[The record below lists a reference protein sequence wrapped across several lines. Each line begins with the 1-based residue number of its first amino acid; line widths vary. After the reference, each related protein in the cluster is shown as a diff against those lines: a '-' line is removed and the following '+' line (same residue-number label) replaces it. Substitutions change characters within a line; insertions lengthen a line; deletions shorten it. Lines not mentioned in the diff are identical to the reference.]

1 MYSKQPITGF
11 KPDFLWGGATA
22 ANQIEGAWNI
32 DGKGLTTAEVV
43 QKATDRQNFSM
54 NAVTK
59 DSIQTAIDDPTD
71 TLYPKRRGI
80 DFYHHYKEDIAL
92 FAEMGFKAFRMS
104 IAWARIFPNGDD
116 AQPNEK
122 GLAFYDNVFAELK
135 KYSIE
140 PVVTLSHYE
149 MPLALTLKY
158 NGWASRETIAA
169 FNRYTETVFKRYQH
183 QVKYWMTFNEINAG
197 TWGFTGTGA
206 VDDTLAPD
214 EQLQLRY
221 QALHHQFVASSI
233 AVKQCHELMPDA
245 KIGSMLARMQSYP
258 KTPNPADV
266 RQAQQDDELNLF
278 FTDVQVRGEYP
289 NYMNRYFNDHNITLE
304 MAPDDLQLIKDYPVD
319 YLSFSYYMSM
329 VSSAKP
335 AGEKTAGNLILGEKN
350 PYLEASDWGWQIDP
364 VGLRI
369 TLNNLWERYGVPLFV
384 VENGLGAIDQ
394 VDADGQIHDEYR
406 IDYMRKH
413 IEQMKEAVKDGV
425 DLMGYTMWGPIDLI
439 SASTSEMSKRY
450 GFIYVD
456 QDDDG
461 NGTLARSRKESF
473 YWFKKVIA
481 SNGEDL

>member
-32 DGKGLTTAEVV
+32 DGKGLTTVEVV

-135 KYSIE
+135 KYNIE

-233 AVKQCHELMPDA
+233 AVKQCHGLMPDA

-335 AGEKTAGNLILGEKN
+335 AGEKK
-350 PYLEASDWGWQIDP
+350 SRQ
-364 VGLRI
+364 
-369 TLNNLWERYGVPLFV
+369 LNSR
-384 VENGLGAIDQ
+384 
-394 VDADGQIHDEYR
+394 
-406 IDYMRKH
+406 RK
-413 IEQMKEAVKDGV
+413 KSV
-425 DLMGYTMWGPIDLI
+425 
-439 SASTSEMSKRY
+439 S
-450 GFIYVD
+450 
-456 QDDDG
+456 
-461 NGTLARSRKESF
+461 RS
-473 YWFKKVIA
+473 
-481 SNGEDL
+481 